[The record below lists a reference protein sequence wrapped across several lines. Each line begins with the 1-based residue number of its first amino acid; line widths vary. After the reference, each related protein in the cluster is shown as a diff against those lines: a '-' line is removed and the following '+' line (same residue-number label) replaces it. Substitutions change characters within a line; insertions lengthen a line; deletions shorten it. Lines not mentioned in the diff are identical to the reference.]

1 MKVRLESLRT
11 TSITLITRC
20 RHGDT
25 SAWEEGVYAGTFKG
39 VMIHLKSAGHRSSE
53 NNIFFCM
60 ENYILI

>member
-25 SAWEEGVYAGTFKG
+25 SAWEEGVYAGKCGPTGFCQGG
-39 VMIHLKSAGHRSSE
+39 VKKVIL
-53 NNIFFCM
+53 FFF
-60 ENYILI
+60 YTHAHV